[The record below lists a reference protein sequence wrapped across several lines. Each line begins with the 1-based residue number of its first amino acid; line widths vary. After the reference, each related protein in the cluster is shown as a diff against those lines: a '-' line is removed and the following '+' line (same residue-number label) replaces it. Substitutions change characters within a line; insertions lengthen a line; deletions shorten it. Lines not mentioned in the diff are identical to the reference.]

1 MNEQNSRVLKK
12 PKNLNGRVLE
22 KNPKSYLQKNQFFVY
37 NQPKDTVK
45 RI

>member
-22 KNPKSYLQKNQFFVY
+22 KPKNPKSYLQKNSIFCKQSAQKY
-37 NQPKDTVK
+37 C
-45 RI
+45 